1 MENKHMKKM
10 LSTISEKCKL
20 KLHEIPPHMSQNGRN
35 CNTDNSKCGYECG
48 ATGILIH
55 CWWGE
60 ECYSQF
66 RREFTS
72 FHKLTIVNDL
82 ADVLLVIDPSELKT
96 CPHKILN
103 RDVYSSFIYTCQILE
118 SK

>member
-1 MENKHMKKM
+1 MKKM
-10 LSTISEKCKL
+10 LSIISEKCKL

-35 CNTDNSKCGYECG
+35 CNPDNSKCWYECG

-55 CWWGE
+55 CGGVK
-60 ECYSQF
+60 CYSQF
-66 RREFTS
+66 RRVYQFPT
-72 FHKLTIVNDL
+72 KLTIVNDL